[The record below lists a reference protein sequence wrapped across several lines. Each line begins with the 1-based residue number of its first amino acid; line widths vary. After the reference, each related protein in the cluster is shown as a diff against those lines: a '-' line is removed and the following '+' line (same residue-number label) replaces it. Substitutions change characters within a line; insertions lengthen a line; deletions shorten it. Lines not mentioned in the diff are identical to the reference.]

1 MFYVLEIT
9 TTEQADGK
17 AKTEKGVY
25 SFDTKEKAVASFHKR
40 IGAWSDKDETISEL
54 CLVIGDDGAVYRSE
68 KYTRPAPTET
78 EA

>member
-9 TTEQADGK
+9 TTEQADGT

-25 SFDTKEKAVASFHKR
+25 SYDTQEKAVANFHKKM
-40 IGAWSDKDETISEL
+40 GSWSDKDETLSEL

-68 KYTRPAPTET
+68 KYNKPTET
-78 EA
+78 ETEE